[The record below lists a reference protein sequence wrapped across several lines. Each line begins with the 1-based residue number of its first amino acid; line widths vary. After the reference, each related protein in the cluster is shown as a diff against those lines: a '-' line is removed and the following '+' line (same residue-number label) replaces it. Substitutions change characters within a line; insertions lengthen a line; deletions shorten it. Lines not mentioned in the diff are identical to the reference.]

1 MPIFYIP
8 GSLKTEAR
16 EQKFKAILDY
26 IQDFRAAWNMSGC
39 FSKVG
44 KHKQGQPDFR
54 LIGVHLGTWQNIAAT
69 EGSVR
74 ESRQAQ
80 EDLESSSPTWPS
92 GCQQPCHCN
101 HLASSRL
108 DTEPTFQ
115 GAQQPSRVLFCCPGH
130 SLPVSSSKRD
140 FLCPHLP
147 GGLMAC
153 GTPEAYAN
161 VC

>member
-108 DTEPTFQ
+108 DTDTHISGSTAAITCAF
-115 GAQQPSRVLFCCPGH
+115 L
-130 SLPVSSSKRD
+130 LPWPFSSC
-140 FLCPHLP
+140 L
-147 GGLMAC
+147 
-153 GTPEAYAN
+153 
-161 VC
+161 